1 MHLQGTQMLA
11 CLVRSACIRGDED
24 YCEPVVVALRF
35 EETEMVAG
43 GRVEAIVVGSREGEH
58 SKVLGELDIK

>member
-11 CLVRSACIRGDED
+11 CPVRSACIRRDED

-35 EETEMVAG
+35 EEKEMVAA
-43 GRVEAIVVGSREGEH
+43 GRVEAIVEGRG
-58 SKVLGELDIK
+58 K